1 MAFFGARAAIHSV
14 LLTLLL
20 IAPLP
25 SGAEQLETPF
35 AEVFSQL
42 AARLVGVV
50 VNISTT
56 QATAAAPAKGTP
68 DAQLPPGS
76 PLDEFFRDFFG
87 EKGAPGGPNPPA
99 PRAASLGSGFII
111 DPSGI
116 VVTNNHVIANA
127 EGMANPIPIEPPEG
141 EKIAVLMPM
150 TSPAR
155 LNMGPPEL
163 PRLIEASVCK
173 KSS

>member
-14 LLTLLL
+14 LMTLLL

-68 DAQLPPGS
+68 EAQLPPGS
-76 PLDEFFRDFFG
+76 SLDEFFRDFFG
-87 EKGAPGGPNPPA
+87 EKGAPGGSGA
-99 PRAASLGSGFII
+99 PRRILETTGLKGRL
-111 DPSGI
+111 DI
-116 VVTNNHVIANA
+116 VEDV
-127 EGMANPIPIEPPEG
+127 PPPG
-141 EKIAVLMPM
+141 QA
-150 TSPAR
+150 
-155 LNMGPPEL
+155 
-163 PRLIEASVCK
+163 
-173 KSS
+173 

>member
-1 MAFFGARAAIHSV
+1 MAFFGARGAIRAV

-25 SGAEQLETPF
+25 SGAEQPETPF

-56 QATAAAPAKGTP
+56 QATTAAPAKATP
-68 DAQLPPGS
+68 EAQLPPGS

-87 EKGAPGGPNPPA
+87 EKGA
-99 PRAASLGSGFII
+99 RAGQILLRRGLHHLVLGSSSTRRG
-111 DPSGI
+111 SS
-116 VVTNNHVIANA
+116 
-127 EGMANPIPIEPPEG
+127 
-141 EKIAVLMPM
+141 
-150 TSPAR
+150 SPTT
-155 LNMGPPEL
+155 M
-163 PRLIEASVCK
+163 
-173 KSS
+173 